1 MNPLTTRCQLL
12 FSSIIILAGIY
23 SAHSYAA
30 YCSLRD
36 PVSAINMLYPNAS
49 HHRSITREV
58 ERSSRDA
65 VSQRLPFTLLFN
77 ELGKHTLY
85 IVMDKK
91 MPLGFIH
98 ARSELS
104 DFGLIEIVWALNP
117 DMTIKDSYFQRCRN
131 KQCRD
136 AIFISEIKA
145 LINNKTFDEL
155 NALIDQKSELNNSE
169 SNTSFTAKS
178 TGLKQAIIKSA
189 LKTIAVTESVW
200 QKDIHRAQREK
211 LIYSQ
216 FGPQKALSIT
226 AITPQHNTTKKH
238 EKITFNMVHP
248 TSIKTYKVSTS
259 TEKLGTIVYAKWEQY
274 GHKGAFNWLF
284 SNDGTVLDIQPSQPW
299 PNDEIAREFQ
309 QTLGKN
315 ISDKSQCNTATELA
329 GEKLFRL
336 SQQH

>member
-1 MNPLTTRCQLL
+1 MNILTIRLPLLCSLL
-12 FSSIIILAGIY
+12 VIIAGAY
-23 SAHSYAA
+23 STQSYAA

-58 ERSSRDA
+58 DRNSRDA
-65 VSQRLPFTLLFN
+65 VSKRLPFTLLFN

-85 IVMDKK
+85 VVMDKK

-104 DFGLIEIVWALNP
+104 DFGLIEIVWAINA

-131 KQCRD
+131 KKCRD
-136 AIFISEIKA
+136 AVFIAEIKS

-155 NALIDQKSELNNSE
+155 NTLIKQESSQDSALNEPSD
-169 SNTSFTAKS
+169 FTKTNARL
-178 TGLKQAIIKSA
+178 TQAIIKSA
-189 LKTIAVTESVW
+189 LKTIAVTETVW
-200 QKDIHRAQREK
+200 AEDISSARREK

-216 FGPQKALSIT
+216 FGNKKNISIT
-226 AITPQHNTTKKH
+226 AMPPLQSH

-248 TSIKTYKVSTS
+248 TTIRAYQVASSKRT
-259 TEKLGTIVYAKWEQY
+259 LATIVYAQWDQY
-274 GHKGAFNWLF
+274 GYSGAFNWLF
-284 SNDGTVLDIQPSQPW
+284 SNDGTVLNIQPNQPW
-299 PNDEIAREFQ
+299 PNNEIAHEFA

-329 GEKLFRL
+329 GSKLFYL